1 MLQQACARHAR
12 CERKAESSP
21 NQTTPALTVGCSHHF
36 GELQGTKFNG
46 IEEPGMRLTPRDG
59 QSDGSQQKGPTPG
72 TLAALL
78 LTPALPP
85 SAKAC

>member
-46 IEEPGMRLTPRDG
+46 IEEP
-59 QSDGSQQKGPTPG
+59 
-72 TLAALL
+72 
-78 LTPALPP
+78 
-85 SAKAC
+85 